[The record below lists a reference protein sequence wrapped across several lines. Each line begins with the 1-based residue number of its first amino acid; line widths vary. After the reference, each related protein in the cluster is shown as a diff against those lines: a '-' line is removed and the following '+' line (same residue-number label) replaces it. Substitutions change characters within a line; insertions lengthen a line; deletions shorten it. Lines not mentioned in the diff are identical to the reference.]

1 MDPVTEL
8 NLRGG
13 VARTR
18 TLLRVGVSEH
28 ALRRAKE
35 SGAVLTVRNGW
46 VSLPDADR
54 MKVTAAK
61 RGVVLSCVTLAARCG
76 LWVPDSSQV
85 HVAAP
90 AHAGRVDAGIA
101 VVHWAR
107 PMLPRLPDECED
119 SLENALVLV
128 AGCQPFEDALVVWES
143 ALNKRLVD
151 PEVLRRLP
159 LPPAAARVLEHARPF
174 SDSGLETIV
183 PNRLRWMNLP
193 MLQQVWLLGKPVDL
207 LIGER
212 LVLQIDGGHHVG
224 AQRTRDIEHDAQ
236 LTLRGYHVI
245 RVGYDQVMNQWPQV
259 QALIMDAV
267 AQRLHLA

>member
-1 MDPVTEL
+1 MDPVAEL
-8 NLRGG
+8 HQRGG

-18 TLLRVGVSEH
+18 TLLLAGVSAH
-28 ALRRAKE
+28 SLRRAKE
-35 SGAVLTVRNGW
+35 SGAVRSVRNGW

-61 RGVVLSCVTLAARCG
+61 RGVILSCVTLAARCG
-76 LWVPDSSQV
+76 LWVPDPAQV
-85 HVAAP
+85 HVAAAP
-90 AHAGRVDAGIA
+90 HAGRVDAGTA

-119 SLENALVLV
+119 SLENALVLI
-128 AGCQPFEDALVVWES
+128 ASCQPFEHALVVWES
-143 ALNKRLVD
+143 ALKKRLID
-151 PEVLRRLP
+151 PDVLRRLP
-159 LPPAAARVLEHARPF
+159 LPPPAARVLEEARPF
-174 SDSGLETIV
+174 ADSGLETIV
-183 PNRLRWMNLP
+183 PNRLRWMKLP
-193 MLQQVWLLGKPVDL
+193 MLQQAWLFGKPVDL

-224 AQRTRDIEHDAQ
+224 EQRTRDIEHDAQ
-236 LTLRGYHVI
+236 LKLRGYHVI
-245 RVGYDQVMNQWPQV
+245 RVGYEQVMNQWPQV